1 MALTDRQKKT
11 LKKHSVHHTKKHMAV
26 MNSLMTRK
34 KNPMTFTMAH
44 RQALKIAGKQVAKK
58 KNSLL
63 NKIEH
68 ETRSKFK
75 KTSQSTRR
83 PKFSSMNKS
92 KKRTFKK
99 ANRGGR

>member
-1 MALTDRQKKT
+1 M
-11 LKKHSVHHTKKHMAV
+11 
-26 MNSLMTRK
+26 
-34 KNPMTFTMAH
+34 
-44 RQALKIAGKQVAKK
+44 AKK
-58 KNSLL
+58 KSNFL
-63 NKIEH
+63 NKEEH

>member
-1 MALTDRQKKT
+1 MALTDKQKAT
-11 LKKHSVHHTKKHMAV
+11 LKKHSVHHSKKHMAL
-26 MNSLMTRK
+26 MTSLMTRK

-68 ETRSKFK
+68 ETRSRFK
-75 KTSQSTRR
+75 KTSISKKR